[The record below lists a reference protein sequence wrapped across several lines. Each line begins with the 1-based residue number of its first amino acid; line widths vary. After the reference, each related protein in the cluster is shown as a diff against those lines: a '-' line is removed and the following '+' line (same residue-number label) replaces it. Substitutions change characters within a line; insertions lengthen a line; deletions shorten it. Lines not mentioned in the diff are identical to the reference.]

1 LNSELIL
8 NYHMNM
14 TGSDSTLTFQS
25 SALSRSSAEV
35 FEAASDR
42 PVRVTRRNG
51 EPLVLMTESENSD
64 RDALLELAA
73 QLIDSSSQVERSLAE
88 NMADRFP
95 WMLALNAEDRDR
107 CAVDIV
113 SAARA
118 SFSTHQAHL
127 AIAEITSWRETAS
140 ALAAGLGHRSLD
152 WLDDEEIV
160 ERP

>member
-1 LNSELIL
+1 
-8 NYHMNM
+8 
-14 TGSDSTLTFQS
+14 
-25 SALSRSSAEV
+25 
-35 FEAASDR
+35 
-42 PVRVTRRNG
+42 
-51 EPLVLMTESENSD
+51 MTEAENSD

-73 QLIDSSSQVERSLAE
+73 QLIDSSSQIERSLAE

-95 WMLALNAEDRDR
+95 WMLALSAEDRDR

-127 AIAEITSWRETAS
+127 AIAEINSWRETA
-140 ALAAGLGHRSLD
+140 AAVAAGLGTRSLD
-152 WLDDEEIV
+152 WLAEEEAV